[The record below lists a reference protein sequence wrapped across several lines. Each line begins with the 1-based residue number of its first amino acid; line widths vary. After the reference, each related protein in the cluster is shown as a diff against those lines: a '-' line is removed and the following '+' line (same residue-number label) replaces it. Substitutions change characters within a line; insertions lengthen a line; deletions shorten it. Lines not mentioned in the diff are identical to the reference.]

1 MNWKEIETPFE
12 CNRQYFVNEAGQLLS
27 VAPNGKRRLLK
38 GKVTEGSLWLDVCM
52 KGNPKVRKVLSIA
65 QLVAEAFIPKPPL
78 QNLIVMH
85 LNGDSKD
92 NRVENLQWIPLEN
105 FGRRYES
112 NISRHH
118 GSHRKWSKLT
128 ADQVVD
134 IRKHVEK
141 GKTKAWCA
149 KQYGI
154 SDMQVIRICRG
165 ENWKQNNQS

>member
-78 QNLIVMH
+78 QNLMVMH
-85 LNGDSKD
+85 INGNSKD
-92 NRVENLQWIPLEN
+92 NSVNNLLWTTRES
-105 FGRRYES
+105 FGA
-112 NISRHH
+112 RHEINLRSQH
-118 GSHRKWSKLT
+118 NNQEKWSKLT
-128 ADQVVD
+128 AAQVSD
-134 IRKHVEK
+134 IVMLVGK
-141 GKTKAWCA
+141 GKTRKWCA
-149 KQYGI
+149 QQYGV
-154 SDMQVIRICRG
+154 SDMQITRIVRG
-165 ENWKQNNQS
+165 ENWKQINQQ